1 MANLRG
7 SSLDKQIKDAY
18 CRLGAIGVKR
28 HGGNDHKTHSI
39 ALNDKRE
46 MYINDFRAY
55 LGEDYNGKLNQ
66 AFTVDIME
74 SFLADRLSDLSQ
86 KTAQNYISGF
96 SSMLD
101 GLREANIDIPLTHE
115 DMQGFKEDYRDI
127 HDIGVPSIRGV
138 DNPTDTIS
146 KLYERDYHTGLVA
159 DIAYNLGLRA
169 SEAIEL
175 AAHPDKYFQDGY
187 MVGLVGKGGQEY
199 PAKEIPF
206 DIIKNM
212 TEEYEPKS
220 YDTINRNI
228 KDIADCSLHDFRY
241 EFAKSKMDEYLES
254 GFEYK
259 EALTMVSEEMNHHR
273 AEITAYYLKRGGY

>member
-7 SSLDKQIKDAY
+7 SNLVKQIKDAY

-28 HGGNDHKTHSI
+28 HGESDHKTHSI
-39 ALNDKRE
+39 AVNDKRE
-46 MYINDFRAY
+46 MYMNDFRDY
-55 LGEDYNGKLNQ
+55 LGEDYSGKLNQ
-66 AFTVDIME
+66 AFTHDVME
-74 SFLADRLSDLSQ
+74 NFLSGRLNGLAE

-115 DMQGFKEDYRDI
+115 DMQSFKEDYRGI
-127 HDIGVPSIRGV
+127 HDISVPTTRGV
-138 DNPTDTIS
+138 DNPKEIVE
-146 KLYERDYHTGLVA
+146 KLYAKDYHTGLVA
-159 DIAYNLGLRA
+159 DISYKLGLRA

-175 AAHPDKYFQDGY
+175 AANPDKYFQDGY
-187 MVGLVGKGGQEY
+187 MVGLIGKGGQEY
-199 PAKEIPF
+199 LAKEIPYE
-206 DIIKNM
+206 IIKNM
-212 TEEYEPKS
+212 AEEYEYKS

-228 KDIADCSLHDFRY
+228 KDVADCSLHDFRY
-241 EFAKSKMDEYLES
+241 EFAKSKMDEYLEN

-259 EALTMVSEEMNHHR
+259 EALSMVSEEMNHHR